1 MIYMYNT
8 IFPLVW
14 VCEWM
19 NKLSCIYY
27 CLNILSQ
34 KKYRLDPV
42 LFIWE
47 NPGPDW
53 EGVRQIGAHVCIN
66 LENKEKNYW
75 WNWSLF
81 TLAPI
86 MRPTSY
92 NWAHPNFL
100 TQMYFNRSN
109 GSFSLMNRNAFWRNC
124 GWPVNS
130 CRPNRMQWY
139 DSIYLYIYICIF
151 CTNIL

>member
-1 MIYMYNT
+1 MVIFLIIMIYMYNT

-86 MRPTSY
+86 MRPTT
-92 NWAHPNFL
+92 NHQPAITEPILIFL
-100 TQMYFNRSN
+100 PKCISIDQMAAFHWWIGMRSEGIVDDLWTAAGLIECN
-109 GSFSLMNRNAFWRNC
+109 DMT
-124 GWPVNS
+124 P
-130 CRPNRMQWY
+130 
-139 DSIYLYIYICIF
+139 
-151 CTNIL
+151 